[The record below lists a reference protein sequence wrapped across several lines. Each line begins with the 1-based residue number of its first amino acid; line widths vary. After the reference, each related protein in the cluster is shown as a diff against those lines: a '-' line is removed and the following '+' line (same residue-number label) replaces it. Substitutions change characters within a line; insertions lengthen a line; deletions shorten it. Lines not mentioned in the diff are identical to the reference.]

1 MASFYAWG
9 RDRSLF
15 LSRFSRADA
24 TWTSWSA
31 SECTGRIRT
40 RLGEIKLQKWE
51 GKKEKK
57 GERKREREWERER
70 ESRVGILWVGRRS
83 PPQLSFDLRRP
94 PELPPPRTHAPLLFY
109 PLGERFRES
118 KVLLTVHALVLVV
131 IVGKGMT
138 PVRLFFHIRPP
149 SLFPPPQHARTYRQ
163 TYASCSFFRLLFI
176 KRIHCLVR
184 ETILLVFESLDQN
197 GILCSSNGYNVDTTT
212 VKRVVYYLTGT
223 VWWCVYA
230 ILWSLKKEKKI
241 VGIQRISH
249 EKNGVDSFVNRAKRT
264 YVRTRSQVGLD
275 WN

>member
-1 MASFYAWG
+1 MRPRPFFIPFSILESRCHLNELECKRMHGSDKDETRRNKATEVG
-9 RDRSLF
+9 R
-15 LSRFSRADA
+15 
-24 TWTSWSA
+24 
-31 SECTGRIRT
+31 
-40 RLGEIKLQKWE
+40 K
-51 GKKEKK
+51 
-57 GERKREREWERER
+57 ERKKRREKEREREREWERER

-230 ILWSLKKEKKI
+230 IL
-241 VGIQRISH
+241 
-249 EKNGVDSFVNRAKRT
+249 
-264 YVRTRSQVGLD
+264 
-275 WN
+275 